1 MSKIYCKEK
10 VRLEDKMKYESVISN
25 ADRRLVIIGVGGAGG
40 NAVNRMVEDGVDGV
54 EYISANT
61 DNQALNS
68 SLADNKIQLGEKL
81 TGGTGAGARPEVGR
95 KSAEESYDKIKE
107 EIQGTDMLFIAA
119 GMGGGTGTGAAPV
132 IAQIGKEI
140 NALTVGIVTM
150 PFRFEGAKK
159 KEVAEN
165 GLEELK
171 KYLDAIIVI
180 PNDKILEISP
190 KGTTLKEA
198 FAKGNE
204 VLKKGV
210 KGIVDIIKKE
220 GMVNIDFA
228 DVSTVIKNDGVCNVC
243 HMGFGVSKGENRAV
257 DSVKMA
263 VTSPLLETSIRKAKR
278 VLVNITSTMDSAT
291 ISDLELIGDFINDT
305 VGENENYQAEHNII
319 GYTFSDDMGD
329 DLSVVVI
336 ATGIE
341 DYQKE
346 EETQKLGSNMSE
358 KIQRRFPDDPKKN
371 IRHLFNTSDISS
383 EIEEIEEVKAK
394 DKKEPPLDI
403 PDFLRNNKKR

>member
-1 MSKIYCKEK
+1 M
-10 VRLEDKMKYESVISN
+10 
-25 ADRRLVIIGVGGAGG
+25 
-40 NAVNRMVEDGVDGV
+40 
-54 EYISANT
+54 
-61 DNQALNS
+61 
-68 SLADNKIQLGEKL
+68 
-81 TGGTGAGARPEVGR
+81 
-95 KSAEESYDKIKE
+95 
-107 EIQGTDMLFIAA
+107 
-119 GMGGGTGTGAAPV
+119 
-132 IAQIGKEI
+132 
-140 NALTVGIVTM
+140 
-150 PFRFEGAKK
+150 
-159 KEVAEN
+159 AEN

-171 KYLDAIIVI
+171 KHLDAIIVI

-198 FAKGNE
+198 FSKGNE

-278 VLVNITSTMDSAT
+278 VLVNITSTMDTAT
-291 ISDLELIGDFINDT
+291 ISDLELIGDFINET
-305 VGENENYQAEHNII
+305 VGENENYHAEHNII
-319 GYTFSDDMGD
+319 GYTFSEDMGD

-341 DYQKE
+341 EYQKE
-346 EETQKLGSNMSE
+346 EEQKTGGNMSD
-358 KIQRRFPDDPKKN
+358 KIQRSFSTEPAKPM
-371 IRHLFNTSDISS
+371 RHLFDTSNIPD
-383 EIEEIEEVKAK
+383 EIDEIEEVKVK
-394 DKKEPPLDI
+394 DKKEPSLDI
-403 PDFLRNNKKR
+403 PEFLRNNKKR

>member
-1 MSKIYCKEK
+1 
-10 VRLEDKMKYESVISN
+10 MKYESVISN

-68 SLADNKIQLGEKL
+68 SLADNKIQLGEKF

-346 EETQKLGSNMSE
+346 EETQKSGSNMSE

-383 EIEEIEEVKAK
+383 EIEEIEEVKVK